1 MKINTEPKL
10 DFDDVLLVPQRTRT
24 ASRSAIDL
32 ERKFTFYHS
41 TEEWHG
47 VPIVAANMDTTG
59 TFLSA
64 IEESR
69 ASYDIVNTGNN
80 RKADGDIP

>member
-10 DFDDVLLVPQRTRT
+10 DFDDVLLVPQRTKT

-47 VPIVAANMDTTG
+47 VPVVAANMDTTG
-59 TFLSA
+59 TFA
-64 IEESR
+64 MSR
-69 ASYDIVNTGNN
+69 SLMQHKMPTCLH
-80 RKADGDIP
+80 KH